1 MSNKTL
7 DDYGNDAEPKHGDQ
21 FLPER
26 LAQGTTDHGIR
37 KFYKDAFDVRNVVG
51 VETGE
56 THDTYKEQKAL
67 HEIID
72 YSGSDYIIDTY
83 KKIFGVNH
91 RVNGSGTKRRF
102 DIRSDTSTEKPS
114 TLESLLGLMGDNSI
128 KPKYASRL
136 KEDGSGGVEWVRIV
150 KLQPLIRAIVNGQIK
165 PAMKI
170 DCDGGVEASLF
181 EYDALRALDAVVYE
195 VHP

>member
-7 DDYGNDAEPKHGDQ
+7 DDYTNNTEPRHGDQ
-21 FLPER
+21 FKPDR
-26 LAQGTTDHGIR
+26 LDQGTTDYGIR
-37 KFYKDAFDVRNVVG
+37 EFYKDAFDVRNVVS
-51 VETGE
+51 VETGK

-114 TLESLLGLMGDNSI
+114 TLESLLGSMGDNSI
-128 KPKYASRL
+128 KPQYASRL

-170 DCDGGVEASLF
+170 DCAGGVEASLF
-181 EYDALRALDAVVYE
+181 EYDELRALDAVVYE
-195 VHP
+195 VYP